1 MLQALRKYLTGW
13 LMLMLA
19 GMAIVWQAEFTP
31 WDVNLADYYFD
42 FKARVF
48 PLKHAWFYKDFL
60 HGLVKQCLIGLDIG
74 LLLLIV
80 FDYLKVLPLDTW
92 SRLRLRFVFLASML
106 ISLTIAG
113 LKSFSPAHCP
123 WDIERYAGTV
133 PLQTVFSALFN
144 PAPLVEA
151 GHCFPAGHAS
161 TGLWLAAFCVFYLPD
176 SPKKAVSLFVSG
188 LSVGLLLGWG
198 QQVRGA
204 HFLSHTLVSAWI
216 ASAII
221 LLLLAAFDR
230 QLCQKTDQF

>member
-1 MLQALRKYLTGW
+1 MLTGI
-13 LMLMLA
+13 
-19 GMAIVWQAEFTP
+19 AIVWQAEFTP
-31 WDVNLADYYFD
+31 WDMQLADQYFD
-42 FKARVF
+42 FKTRVF

-60 HGLVKQCLIGLDIG
+60 HGLVKQCLIALDIG

-80 FDYLKVLPLDTW
+80 FDYLKWLVLDKW
-92 SRLRLRFVFLASML
+92 SSLRLRFVFLASML
-106 ISLTIAG
+106 ISLIIAG

-123 WDIERYAGTV
+123 WDIDRYGGTA
-133 PLQTVFSALFN
+133 PLQTVFSALIK
-144 PAPLVEA
+144 PTSLVEA

-176 SPKKAVSLFVSG
+176 SPKKAGTLFVAG

-204 HFLSHTLVSAWI
+204 HFLTHTLSSAWL

-221 LLLLAAFDR
+221 LLLLTVFDR
-230 QLCQKTDQF
+230 LLSRKRYS